1 MACRT
6 PLQFMSKDQ
15 MVCVCLDLEKLM
27 PSDMSRHQISLCKD
41 YLGWISNH
49 PYKRVKGYLDAA
61 LSAAGLRSLAET
73 TYQHPTEETLA
84 ILKKAIA
91 KRESVC
97 LSTFLNRFSIT
108 SKTIQFSDAQ
118 CTIKIL
124 QRLLPSILL
133 CAYSC

>member
-1 MACRT
+1 MGSGT

-15 MVCVCLDLEKLM
+15 MVCVCLDLEKLI

-41 YLGWISNH
+41 YLAWISNH
-49 PYKRVKGYLDAA
+49 PFKRVKGYLDAA

-73 TYQHPTEETLA
+73 TYQLPTKETLA

-97 LSTFLNRFSIT
+97 LSTFLNMFSKI
-108 SKTIQFSDAQ
+108 SKRIQFSLAHS
-118 CTIKIL
+118 TTEL
-124 QRLLPSILL
+124 VQRLLPCIQFSGYR
-133 CAYSC
+133 C